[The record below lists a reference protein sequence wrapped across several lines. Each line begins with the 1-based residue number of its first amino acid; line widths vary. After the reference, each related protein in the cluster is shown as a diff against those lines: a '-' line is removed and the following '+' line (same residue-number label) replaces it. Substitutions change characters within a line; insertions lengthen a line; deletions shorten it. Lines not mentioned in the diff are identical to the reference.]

1 MQGTRLRFLQI
12 ITYII
17 NTVAHWSRYYLSLF
31 TDEKTDGP
39 ETVLKVAEIVNDT
52 VLRTED
58 FRSTQSQTFPQG
70 CLYWL

>member
-1 MQGTRLRFLQI
+1 MIRLRFLQI
-12 ITYII
+12 TASII
-17 NTVAHWSRYYLSLF
+17 NTVAHWSRYHLSLF
-31 TDEKTDGP
+31 IDEKTDNP
-39 ETVLKVAEIVNDT
+39 ENFLKVTEIVSDT